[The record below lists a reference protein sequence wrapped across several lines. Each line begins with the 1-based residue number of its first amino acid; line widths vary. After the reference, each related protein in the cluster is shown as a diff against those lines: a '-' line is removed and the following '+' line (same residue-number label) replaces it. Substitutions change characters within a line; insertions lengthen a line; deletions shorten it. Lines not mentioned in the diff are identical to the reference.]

1 MSPVEELEQKK
12 AQVKQARKKVEFF
25 GSQVVKGLTVSLAML
40 LFFQNKSNAQQN
52 APETDFSKNRLELF
66 FNDSTIQNASTL
78 ERLAAYK
85 KAYIAE
91 FNRRAYL
98 FMREKMLELKTA
110 NNDGKKRNRAK
121 IKEICGADT
130 KDITRYCMQFCTKML
145 EQVDKEMAQEY
156 GASPVYGKMK
166 EWMKSPQ
173 SCSGVDND
181 LRKEFAKNNIPVG
194 KSLEQYFAQ
203 LEELGIRGPV
213 IGVNKIRHVNKKTG
227 AVSYSNHAVT
237 YFAFKDEKGELQLKW
252 ISANRESENSN
263 GHRHPYAL
271 FTYCGTSNQEN
282 LTYAYTKSMRVYESA
297 MSDNSLYAQARE
309 PEPVQIDVSGTAV
322 NYVKPLNSEELPTSV
337 APSTSEQSVPDPT
350 LQKLPKTQD
359 TPNKQLRKTI
369 TRRL

>member
-12 AQVKQARKKVEFF
+12 AQVKKARKKIEFF

-40 LFFQNKSNAQQN
+40 LFFQNKTNAQQN
-52 APETDFSKNRLELF
+52 VPETDFSKDRLELF
-66 FNDSTIQNASTL
+66 FNDTTVQKMSTL

-85 KAYIAE
+85 RAYTAE

-98 FMREKMLELKTA
+98 YLREMMLKLKAA
-110 NNDGKKRNRAK
+110 NKDGKTRNRAA
-121 IKEICGADT
+121 IKQICGNDT
-130 KDITRYCMQFCTKML
+130 KDITRYCMQFSTKML
-145 EQVDKEMAQEY
+145 EQVDKEMAQQY
-156 GASPVYGKMK
+156 GTSPVYGQMVQ
-166 EWMKSPQ
+166 WMKSPQ
-173 SCSGVDND
+173 SCKAVND
-181 LRKEFAKNNIPVG
+181 DLKKEFAKQNIPVG
-194 KSLEQYFAQ
+194 TSLEQYFAK

-227 AVSYSNHAVT
+227 AISYSNHAVT

-282 LTYAYTKSMRVYESA
+282 LTYAYTKSMRTYESA

-309 PEPVQIDVSGTAV
+309 PEPIQIDVSSTAL
-322 NYVKPLNSEELPTSV
+322 NYVKPLDGEEISTSV
-337 APSTSEQSVPDPT
+337 VPPASERSVTDPT
-350 LQKLPKTQD
+350 QQNLPKAPD
-359 TPNKQLRKTI
+359 TSNKQMRKTI